1 MSFSLYDKAV
11 GDKIKN
17 WVLDPNLTVLYPDET
32 SRLFSQVADQ
42 NKDQITLPLIS
53 IGRDRTI
60 DIKLTNKRYGQSQ
73 GKIFSSTGEKSASLA
88 HIPVILRYQLNIYTR
103 YRAEADEYVR
113 NFVFNIINNPS
124 VEIEIPYLD
133 SGLRSTSFM
142 ELDSSIE
149 DNSDIPER
157 LIAGQFTRVTLSFT
171 LKDAQLYNYKIKN
184 IPKITNIDVKASV
197 ASNISVGLGE
207 NKAHYIG
214 DDCEDIMS
222 FNIDKKLQ

>member
-171 LKDAQLYNYKIKN
+171 LKDAQLYNYKIKT
-184 IPKITNIDVKASV
+184 IAYLLIQSFITRIIKSIDIQIHV
-197 ASNISVGLGE
+197 
-207 NKAHYIG
+207 YI
-214 DDCEDIMS
+214 CLSPIAVQL
-222 FNIDKKLQ
+222 KLSQHC